1 MMGPVAPGE
10 VHMPCEGPV
19 HYRRATTADAEGIA
33 KVHIEGW
40 QRAYEELV
48 PPEYLARKSSHGR
61 AEFWR
66 GELELE
72 AADRKPWVAVDEEQV
87 IGFADG
93 GIARDDDLDSGTG
106 EVYTLFVTPECWEKG
121 IRSRLVDH
129 ASRDL
134 REHDFRRAVFWV
146 LEADLVMRA
155 FAEYTGWR
163 ADGHRREEDCGG
175 SSVTELRYAK
185 DLV

>member
-1 MMGPVAPGE
+1 
-10 VHMPCEGPV
+10 MPCEGPV
-19 HYRRATTADAEGIA
+19 HYRRATTEDAAGIA
-33 KVHIEGW
+33 KVHIDGW

-48 PPEYLARKSSHGR
+48 PEAYLACKSTRGR
-61 AEFWR
+61 EEFWR
-66 GELELE
+66 EELQLE
-72 AADRKPWVAVDEEQV
+72 APDRKPWVALDEEVV

-106 EVYTLFVTPECWEKG
+106 EIYTLFVTPECWEKG

-129 ASRDL
+129 VARDL
-134 REHDFRRAVFWV
+134 RAHEFQRAVFWV

-155 FAEYTGWR
+155 FAEYTGWHP
-163 ADGHRREEDCGG
+163 DGQARDEDCGG
-175 SSVTELRYAK
+175 ASVTELRYTK

>member
-1 MMGPVAPGE
+1 
-10 VHMPCEGPV
+10 MPCEGPV
-19 HYRRATTADAEGIA
+19 HYRRATSDDAAGIA
-33 KVHIEGW
+33 QVHIGGW

-48 PPEYLARKSSHGR
+48 PEAYLACKSTLQR
-61 AEFWR
+61 EEFWR
-66 GELELE
+66 GELALE
-72 AADRKPWVAVDEEQV
+72 AADRKPWVALDGEQV

-129 ASRDL
+129 VARDL
-134 REHDFRRAVFWV
+134 RDHDFRRAVFWV

-155 FAEYTGWR
+155 FAEYTGWHR
-163 ADGHRREEDCGG
+163 DGHSREEDCGG
-175 SSVTELRYAK
+175 ASVTELRFAR